1 VNNRWIYGLE
11 LLVFGIISLRGGWMA
26 VRAQALWSR
35 LLGALAL
42 IAAAVTGA
50 LLVAFVLNVAIPP
63 ILHSSALVGA
73 LLVVA
78 HQTARVSQ
86 TAPGLSALLLGLYGA
101 LAFILPRRRPK
112 RPPEPEDEIDEPDEE
127 APLP

>member
-1 VNNRWIYGLE
+1 MNNRWIYGLE
-11 LLVFGIISLRGGWMA
+11 LLVFGTITLRGGWVA
-26 VRAQALWSR
+26 FRAQAAWAR
-35 LLGALAL
+35 ILGVLAL
-42 IAAAVTGA
+42 LAAAISAA
-50 LLVAFVLNVAIPP
+50 LLVGFVLNVPIPP

-101 LAFILPRRRPK
+101 LSFILPRRPPR
-112 RPPEPEDEIDEPDEE
+112 RPPGEDEDLDQDDEDSQP
-127 APLP
+127 